1 MPTSY
6 DDLPLFLTVA
16 EFASVMNI
24 GLSTAYAFVRS
35 GQVKTVRIGTQ
46 YRIPKSALE
55 SMTAPK
61 TH

>member
-6 DDLPLFLTVA
+6 DALPLFLTVA

-55 SMTAPK
+55 SMIAPK